1 MAGLFFCLASAEG
14 CRAFALLCCN
24 VATHKRLQRVL
35 HRKCNYTAN
44 TAKQHTGLY
53 RGFFWDLSHST
64 ATNTR
69 PAQAAIIPP
78 VPRWS
83 AHTRPDALHRYQ
95 IQPPCRTLC
104 SSAQAPYYN
113 KVYKWAPLPPVM
125 DPCQTVQHTADHAST
140 AGSAPTVC
148 GSLASAA
155 PGAPGAWHHPPGG
168 AVQQQGRGGRRGTI
182 GGSRRISFRAFAR

>member
-35 HRKCNYTAN
+35 HRKCNYTTN

-95 IQPPCRTLC
+95 IQPQHRTLY
-104 SSAQAPYYN
+104 SSAQ
-113 KVYKWAPLPPVM
+113 PPIIIRYIRGRRCI
-125 DPCQTVQHTADHAST
+125 DLCQAIQHSADHASP

-148 GSLASAA
+148 GSLASADSVS
-155 PGAPGAWHHPPGG
+155 
-168 AVQQQGRGGRRGTI
+168 AVQTRCTC
-182 GGSRRISFRAFAR
+182 

>member
-95 IQPPCRTLC
+95 IQPPCRTLH
-104 SSAQAPYYN
+104 SSAQPPIIIRYIRVRPFYGSMPY
-113 KVYKWAPLPPVM
+113 
-125 DPCQTVQHTADHAST
+125 
-140 AGSAPTVC
+140 
-148 GSLASAA
+148 SAA
-155 PGAPGAWHHPPGG
+155 DRRPCKPGG
-168 AVQQQGRGGRRGTI
+168 VSSCRLQIAGKRCT
-182 GGSRRISFRAFAR
+182 RRIC